1 MLYNVILY
9 CIILCYIILYDI
21 IWYNQTIMYMYI
33 YIYVYVSVCICM
45 YVYLYIH
52 ITHILH
58 IIHMMCII
66 PYLLKGGLS
75 IHSFPMISSLS
86 TKIDGLQSIKNHLP
100 RIDKWLD
107 SYPLVNIQLRWKD
120 PPFFMGKSIK
130 STISTGSCSIAMLNY
145 QRVFQIVEHDKIKR
159 VVQHVSKSENVLE
172 SLKNRLKNV

>member
-33 YIYVYVSVCICM
+33 YIYMYMYLYVCISI
-45 YVYLYIH
+45 YTHYTYITYYTYDVYYTVSI
-52 ITHILH
+52 
-58 IIHMMCII
+58 
-66 PYLLKGGLS
+66 KGGLS